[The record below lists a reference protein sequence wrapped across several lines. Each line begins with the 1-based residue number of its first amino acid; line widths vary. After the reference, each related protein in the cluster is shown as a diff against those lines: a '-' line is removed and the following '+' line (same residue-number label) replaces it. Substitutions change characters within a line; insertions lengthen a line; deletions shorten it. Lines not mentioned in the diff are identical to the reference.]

1 MHSYGK
7 LLLAVNSKY
16 YYPKREKMNENDLYE
31 AIFRRKSI
39 RNYDSA
45 AIDQKRL
52 EEISKNLSAL
62 KPMSAGIKTEFKIIS
77 PDQVTMKGTNKA
89 PHFIA
94 AFSEA
99 RDGYKTNVGFML
111 QQMDL
116 YFSATGLGSC
126 WLGIPRPVKE
136 VINSSSLEYIILMS
150 FGNSK
155 ETLHRTSVSQF
166 KRKPL
171 SEITSIEGADEL
183 LEPARLAPSAI
194 NLQNWYFTG
203 DKNLIHAYSTKPG
216 FLRSV
221 FGGSLFPV
229 NMGIAICHLQ
239 LAAEHLGWKTK
250 ILFEEERERN
260 PPKNREYVASLEI
273 ETTEAKKS
281 V

>member
-1 MHSYGK
+1 
-7 LLLAVNSKY
+7 
-16 YYPKREKMNENDLYE
+16 MNNNDLYE
-31 AIFRRKSI
+31 AIFKRKSI

-45 AIDQKRL
+45 PMDQNHL

-62 KPMSAGIKTEFKIIS
+62 NPMSPEIKTEFKIIS
-77 PDQVTMKGTNKA
+77 PDQVTRKSMNKA

-99 RDGYKTNVGFML
+99 KDAYKTNIGFML

-116 YFSATGLGSC
+116 YFSATGIGSC
-126 WLGIPRPVKE
+126 WLGLPQPTKE
-136 VINSSSLEYIILMS
+136 VKKSSNLEFIILMS

-171 SEITSIEGADEL
+171 PEITNIEGADVL

-203 DKNLIHAYSTKPG
+203 DKNLIHAYSSKPG
-216 FLRSV
+216 FLRNIA
-221 FGGSLFPV
+221 GGSYFPV

-250 ILFEEERERN
+250 IMFEQERDKN
-260 PPKNREYVASLEI
+260 PPKDREYITSLEI
-273 ETTEAKKS
+273 EKTPTKNSA
-281 V
+281 

>member
-1 MHSYGK
+1 MNDNK
-7 LLLAVNSKY
+7 LY
-16 YYPKREKMNENDLYE
+16 D
-31 AIFRRKSI
+31 AIFKRKSI
-39 RNYDSA
+39 RNYDSTP
-45 AIDQKRL
+45 IDQNRL
-52 EEISKNLSAL
+52 EEISENLQAL
-62 KPMSAGIKTEFKIIS
+62 SPMSVGIKTEFKIIS
-77 PDQVTMKGTNKA
+77 PDQVTRKGMNKA

-99 RDGYKTNVGFML
+99 KGAYKTNMGCML

-126 WLGIPRPVKE
+126 WLGIPQPIKE
-136 VINSSSLEYIILMS
+136 VTDSSSLDYVILMS

-155 ETLHRTSVSQF
+155 ETLRRTSVSQF
-166 KRKPL
+166 KRKSL
-171 SEITSIEGADEL
+171 SEITNIEGADEL
-183 LEPARLAPSAI
+183 LEPARLAPSAV

-203 DKNLIHAYSTKPG
+203 NKNLIHAYYSKSG
-216 FLRSV
+216 LFRSIV
-221 FGGSLFPV
+221 GGSFFPV

-239 LAAEHLGWKTK
+239 LAAEHFGWKTK
-250 ILFEEERERN
+250 IIFEEERDKN

>member
-1 MHSYGK
+1 
-7 LLLAVNSKY
+7 
-16 YYPKREKMNENDLYE
+16 MNENDLYE
-31 AIFRRKSI
+31 AIFKRKSI

-45 AIDQKRL
+45 TIDQNRL
-52 EEISKNLSAL
+52 EEISKNLRAL

-77 PDQVTMKGTNKA
+77 PDQVTRKGMNKA

-99 RDGYKTNVGFML
+99 RDAYKTNMGFML

-136 VINSSSLEYIILMS
+136 VTESSNLEYIILMS

-155 ETLHRTSVSQF
+155 EALHRTSVSQF
-166 KRKPL
+166 KRKRL
-171 SEITSIEGADEL
+171 SEITNIEGADEL
-183 LEPARLAPSAI
+183 LEPARLAPSAV

-203 DKNLIHAYSTKPG
+203 DKNLIHAYSSKSG
-216 FLRSV
+216 FFRSIV
-221 FGGSLFPV
+221 GGSYFPV

-239 LAAEHLGWKTK
+239 LAAKHFGSKTQ
-250 ILFEEERERN
+250 IMFEKERDKN
-260 PPKNREYVASLEI
+260 PPKDREYVASLEI
-273 ETTEAKKS
+273 KRTEAKS
-281 V
+281 SI